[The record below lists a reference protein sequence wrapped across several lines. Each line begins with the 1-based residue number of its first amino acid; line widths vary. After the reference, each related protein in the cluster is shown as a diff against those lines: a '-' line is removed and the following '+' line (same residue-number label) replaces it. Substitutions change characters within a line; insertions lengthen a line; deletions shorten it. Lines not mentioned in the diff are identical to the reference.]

1 MVYWFEAIG
10 WVKREGRCWIRGDV
24 SVLSLCNHN
33 KEEILA
39 KGEASSRAA
48 FLLFLGTTLW
58 RVEDISL
65 FSGPAAS
72 PPPPH
77 PHHSFSFPSPLRGCS
92 FACCSAVSPFLFP
105 PRSAESLPSFLRNA
119 LRNEGAEDSVE
130 SDACIC
136 IPHCQDQKLKR
147 LTRNHHPP
155 NTSPAPCP
163 LPAEQLTISPAEHSP
178 EAAPR
183 HKPTKSIQLLASPL
197 LCSYTALDSSGFF
210 RVVNLRIATR

>member
-1 MVYWFEAIG
+1 MY
-10 WVKREGRCWIRGDV
+10 
-24 SVLSLCNHN
+24 L
-33 KEEILA
+33 
-39 KGEASSRAA
+39 
-48 FLLFLGTTLW
+48 
-58 RVEDISL
+58 L
-65 FSGPAAS
+65 FSGPG
-72 PPPPH
+72 PPPH
-77 PHHSFSFPSPLRGCS
+77 PPPLL
-92 FACCSAVSPFLFP
+92 LFP
-105 PRSAESLPSFLRNA
+105 LTASRLFFRMLFRSLPVPVPLSFR
-119 LRNEGAEDSVE
+119 GITPFIPAERTAERRSRRPVE

-163 LPAEQLTISPAEHSP
+163 LPAEQLTISPAEHPP

-210 RVVNLRIATR
+210 RVVNLRIAAR